1 MSDERATFHLEL
13 EYLESRERELKARLE
28 SQAERDP
35 ASVQSIETITMERVC
50 ALAEKMLAILRQAGT
65 PALTTAWSTAF
76 VDWRRAQEGLEVLIA
91 QLRPR
96 AEELTADDIQSLDG
110 ARYRLDDAAE
120 HFERVHAQVVAWF
133 YERAIGGEA

>member
-13 EYLESRERELKARLE
+13 EYLDARERELKSRLE
-28 SQAERDP
+28 SKAASDP
-35 ASVQSIETITMERVC
+35 EAVEPVETITMERVC

-76 VDWRRAQEGLEVLIA
+76 IDWRRAQEGLEMLIT

-96 AEELTADDIQSLDG
+96 AEELNADDVQSLDT
-110 ARYRLDDAAE
+110 ARDRLDDAAE
-120 HFERVHAQVVAWF
+120 QFERVHAQVVAWF
-133 YERAIGGEA
+133 YDRAIGSEA

>member
-13 EYLESRERELKARLE
+13 EYLDARERELKARLE
-28 SQAERDP
+28 SKA
-35 ASVQSIETITMERVC
+35 AANAGTVQPVEAITMERVC

-65 PALTTAWSTAF
+65 PALTTEWSTAF
-76 VDWRRAQEGLEVLIA
+76 VDWRRAQEKLEMLIT

-96 AEELTADDIQSLDG
+96 ADELTGDDMQSLDS
-110 ARYRLDDAAE
+110 ARDRLDDAAE

-133 YERAIGGEA
+133 YEQAIGGEV